1 MKLTTKKLTTLGMLC
16 ALAII
21 VNLMI
26 HFPIVP
32 AVSFLSYDPKDVVI
46 VIGGFIYG
54 PSSTILMSAIV
65 SVLELMYRGGT
76 FIDVIMNMFS
86 TLAFVLPATYMY
98 KKNRTKKSAIQ
109 GLLIGIVVNVIVM
122 LVWNYIVTPIY
133 YKMPREAVVALL
145 LPGILPFNLI
155 KSGVNT
161 LITLAI
167 YKPIVSILRKG
178 KFLSN
183 ENEDRNIA
191 KEIIYVG
198 LFIALTLVFFYL
210 GFKGII

>member
-1 MKLTTKKLTTLGMLC
+1 MKITTKKLTTLGMLC

-21 VNLMI
+21 VNMMI

-54 PSSTILMSAIV
+54 PSSAILMSAIV

-76 FIDVIMNMFS
+76 FIDVLMNMIS
-86 TLAFVLPATYMY
+86 TLAFVLPASYLY
-98 KKNRTKKSAIQ
+98 KKNRTKKAAIQ
-109 GLLIGIVVNVIVM
+109 GLIIGIVINVAVM

-155 KSGVNT
+155 KSSVNAM
-161 LITLAI
+161 ITLAI
-167 YKPIVSILRKG
+167 YKPLVSILRKG
-178 KFLSN
+178 KFLSSDN
-183 ENEDRNIA
+183 EERNIS
-191 KEIIYVG
+191 KEILYVG
-198 LFIALTLVFFYL
+198 LFVVLTLFFFYL
-210 GFKGII
+210 GFTGII

>member
-21 VNLMI
+21 VNMMI

-46 VIGGFIYG
+46 LIGGFIYG
-54 PSSTILMSAIV
+54 PSSAVLMSAIV

-76 FIDVIMNMFS
+76 FIDVLMNMIS
-86 TLAFVLPATYMY
+86 SLAFVLPASYLY
-98 KKNRTKKSAIQ
+98 KKNRTKKSAVQ
-109 GLLIGIVVNVIVM
+109 GLIIGIFVNVAVM

-145 LPGILPFNLI
+145 LPGILPFNFI
-155 KSGVNT
+155 KSSVNAC
-161 LITLAI
+161 ITLAI
-167 YKPIVSILRKG
+167 YKPLVSILRKG
-178 KFLSN
+178 KFLSTN
-183 ENEDRNIA
+183 NDERKLS
-191 KEIIYVG
+191 KEALYIG
-198 LFIALTLVFFYL
+198 LFIALTLFFFYL

>member
-16 ALAII
+16 ALAVI
-21 VNLMI
+21 VNMMI

-32 AVSFLSYDPKDVVI
+32 AVPFLSYDPKDVVI

-76 FIDVIMNMFS
+76 FIDVIMNMIS

-98 KKNRTKKSAIQ
+98 KNNRTKKSAIY
-109 GLLIGIVVNVIVM
+109 GLLVGIVINVIVM
-122 LVWNYIVTPIY
+122 LAWNYIVTPIY

-145 LPGILPFNLI
+145 LPGILPFNFI

-178 KFLSN
+178 KFLSK
-183 ENEDRNIA
+183 ENDDRNIA
-191 KEIIYVG
+191 KEIVYVG

>member
-1 MKLTTKKLTTLGMLC
+1 MKITTKKLTTLGMLC
-16 ALAII
+16 ALAVI
-21 VNLMI
+21 VNMMI

-54 PSSTILMSAIV
+54 PSSAILMSAIV

-76 FIDVIMNMFS
+76 FIDVLMNMIS
-86 TLAFVLPATYMY
+86 TLAFVLPASYLY
-98 KKNRTKKSAIQ
+98 KKNRTKKSAVQ
-109 GLLIGIVVNVIVM
+109 GLIIGIVINVAVM

-155 KSGVNT
+155 KSSVNAI
-161 LITLAI
+161 ITLAI
-167 YKPIVSILRKG
+167 YKPLVSILRKG
-178 KFLSN
+178 KFLSSDN
-183 ENEDRNIA
+183 EERNIS
-191 KEIIYVG
+191 KEILYVG
-198 LFIALTLVFFYL
+198 LFVVLTLFFFYL
-210 GFKGII
+210 GFTGII

>member
-1 MKLTTKKLTTLGMLC
+1 MKITTKKLTTLGMLC

-21 VNLMI
+21 VNMMI

-54 PSSTILMSAIV
+54 PSSAILMSAIV

-76 FIDVIMNMFS
+76 FIDVLMNMIS
-86 TLAFVLPATYMY
+86 SLAFVLPASYLY
-98 KKNRTKKSAIQ
+98 KKNRTKKSAVQ
-109 GLLIGIVVNVIVM
+109 GLIIGIVINVAVM

-155 KSGVNT
+155 KSSVNAM
-161 LITLAI
+161 ITLAI
-167 YKPIVSILRKG
+167 YKPLVSILRKG
-178 KFLSN
+178 KFLSSDN
-183 ENEDRNIA
+183 EERNLS
-191 KEIIYVG
+191 KEILYVG
-198 LFIALTLVFFYL
+198 LFVVLTLFFFYL
-210 GFKGII
+210 GFTGII

>member
-46 VIGGFIYG
+46 LIGGFIYG
-54 PSSTILMSAIV
+54 PSSAILMSAIV

-76 FIDVIMNMFS
+76 FIDVLMNMIS
-86 TLAFVLPATYMY
+86 TLAFVLPASYLY
-98 KKNRTKKSAIQ
+98 KNNRSKKSAIY
-109 GLLIGIVVNVIVM
+109 GLVIGIVLNVIVM

-133 YKMPREAVVALL
+133 YQMPREAVVALL

-155 KSGVNT
+155 KSSVNAI
-161 LITLAI
+161 ITLAI

-178 KFLSN
+178 KFVSQDN
-183 ENEDRNIA
+183 EERNIS

-198 LFIALTLVFFYL
+198 LFIAVTLFFFYL

>member
-1 MKLTTKKLTTLGMLC
+1 MKITTKKLTTLGMLC

-21 VNLMI
+21 VNMMI

-54 PSSTILMSAIV
+54 PSSAILMSAII

-76 FIDVIMNMFS
+76 FIDVLMNMIS
-86 TLAFVLPATYMY
+86 SLAFVLPASYLY
-98 KKNRTKKSAIQ
+98 KKNRTKKSAVQ
-109 GLLIGIVVNVIVM
+109 GLIIGIVINVAVM

-155 KSGVNT
+155 KSSVNAM
-161 LITLAI
+161 ITLAI
-167 YKPIVSILRKG
+167 YKPLVSILRKG
-178 KFLSN
+178 KFLSSDN
-183 ENEDRNIA
+183 EERNIS
-191 KEIIYVG
+191 KEILYVG
-198 LFIALTLVFFYL
+198 LFVVLTLFFFYL
-210 GFKGII
+210 GFTGII

>member
-1 MKLTTKKLTTLGMLC
+1 MKITTKKLTTLGMLC
-16 ALAII
+16 ALAVI
-21 VNLMI
+21 VNMMI

-54 PSSTILMSAIV
+54 PSSAILMSAIV

-76 FIDVIMNMFS
+76 FIDVLMNMIS
-86 TLAFVLPATYMY
+86 SLAFVLPASYLY

-109 GLLIGIVVNVIVM
+109 GLIIGIFINIAVM

-155 KSGVNT
+155 KSSVNAI
-161 LITLAI
+161 ITLAI
-167 YKPIVSILRKG
+167 YKPLVSILRKG
-178 KFLSN
+178 KFLSSDNN
-183 ENEDRNIA
+183 ERNLS
-191 KEIIYVG
+191 KEILYVG
-198 LFIALTLVFFYL
+198 LFIVLTLFFFYL
-210 GFKGII
+210 GFTGII